1 MASESTVQVEQPG
14 LPGTVQEETGNSEEN
29 SLKPPAIPSYIS
41 IRSAALSILAALA
54 LLTLMKFAQEL
65 FIPVV
70 LAILLA
76 YALDPVVNWVTWLRI
91 PRFLAAAIVL
101 LGILA
106 GVCFGVYAM
115 RGQAVAALESL
126 PQAAQQIRRKIQQL
140 KQAPQEAGGTIAK
153 IQEAANEIEK
163 TALDAAGSST
173 AAPKGITKVQIEQPV
188 FRANDYFWSGSI
200 GFLGFL
206 SQVILVAFLVFF
218 LLGSGDLFKRKL
230 VRIIGTTL
238 SQKRVTLEAINEINS
253 QIGKFLLIQ
262 VFTSA
267 VVGVCTTAVLWAFG
281 LRQPAVWGLAAGVL
295 NSIPYFGAIIAT
307 AGIGLIAFL
316 QFGNLI
322 TTAQIASAVLAVTSL
337 EGFLLTP
344 FLLGKTAQINGVAMF
359 VGLLF
364 WSWLWGVIGM
374 IVAVPIM
381 MAVKTACDR
390 IEHLQPIGELLGER

>member
-1 MASESTVQVEQPG
+1 
-14 LPGTVQEETGNSEEN
+14 
-29 SLKPPAIPSYIS
+29 
-41 IRSAALSILAALA
+41 
-54 LLTLMKFAQEL
+54 
-65 FIPVV
+65 
-70 LAILLA
+70 
-76 YALDPVVNWVTWLRI
+76 
-91 PRFLAAAIVL
+91 
-101 LGILA
+101 
-106 GVCFGVYAM
+106 M

-218 LLGSGDLFKRKL
+218 ILGSGDLFKRKL

-295 NSIPYFGAIIAT
+295 NSIPYFGAIIVT

>member
-1 MASESTVQVEQPG
+1 MASETTLGVDQLG
-14 LPGTVQEETGNSEEN
+14 LPGTVHTETSNSEEN
-29 SLKPPAIPSYIS
+29 GLTAPAIASHTK
-41 IRSAALSILAALA
+41 IRSVALSILATLA
-54 LLTLMKFAQEL
+54 ILTMLKLAQEL

-76 YALDPVVNWVTWLRI
+76 YALDPVVNWVTWLRV

-106 GVCFGVYAM
+106 GVGFGLYAL
-115 RGQAVAALESL
+115 RDQAVAAIESL
-126 PQAAQQIRRKIQQL
+126 PQAAQQMRRKLQEIR
-140 KQAPQEAGGTIAK
+140 QAPQEAGGTIAK
-153 IQEAANEIEK
+153 IQEAAKEIEK
-163 TALDAAGSST
+163 TAVDAAGSST
-173 AAPKGITKVQIEQPV
+173 AAPKGVTKVQIEQPV
-188 FRANDYFWSGSI
+188 FRANDYFWSGSV
-200 GFLGFL
+200 GVFGFL

-218 LLGSGDLFKRKL
+218 ILGSGDLFKRKL
-230 VRIIGTTL
+230 VRMIGTTL

-253 QIGKFLLIQ
+253 QIGRFLLIQ

-267 VVGVCTTAVLWAFG
+267 LVGVCTTAALWAFG
-281 LRQPAVWGLAAGVL
+281 VRQPAVWGLAAGVL
-295 NSIPYFGAIIAT
+295 NSIPYFGAIIVT
-307 AGIGLIAFL
+307 AGIALIAFL
-316 QFGNLI
+316 QFGDLI
-322 TTAQIASAVLAVTSL
+322 TTSQIAATALAITSL

-344 FLLGKTAQINGVAMF
+344 VLLGKTAQINGVAMF
-359 VGLLF
+359 LSLLF